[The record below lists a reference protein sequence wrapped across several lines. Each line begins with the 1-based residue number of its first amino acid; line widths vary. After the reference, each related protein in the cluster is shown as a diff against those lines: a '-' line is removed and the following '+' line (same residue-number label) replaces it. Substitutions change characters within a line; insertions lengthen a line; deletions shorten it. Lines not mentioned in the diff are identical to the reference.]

1 MFYIWVNAGQLTLNK
16 IMKLFRVNLAKLI
29 CFFFPENIKEAII
42 EDDPFVFCRMSFIIL
57 DTQFVIL
64 SLQTAELRIFKSNFF
79 VL

>member
-42 EDDPFVFCRMSFIIL
+42 EDDPFVFC
-57 DTQFVIL
+57 
-64 SLQTAELRIFKSNFF
+64 
-79 VL
+79 